1 MPRKEKVDS
10 SEEYQI
16 FETDEFLKR
25 LTKLSKRD
33 SEFIEKK
40 LMNYVYDQL
49 RSEPHYGTNIKKL
62 RDYVPEMWR
71 YRIGKFRVFYTI
83 EEEDKIVFI
92 ITVEFRKDA
101 Y

>member
-1 MPRKEKVDS
+1 MPQKEKVDS
-10 SEEYQI
+10 YEEYQI

-92 ITVEFRKDA
+92 ITVDFRKDA